1 MLDDCRHSGIIPTV
15 HKGRE
20 LYPQCEPVSIR
31 MPYDAGF
38 VFTRTI
44 KADRNFRPL
53 VGRRCPIRGPVVHLR
68 PGAGKCGRISPLP
81 LVVLLYLGGTHAG
94 SGDVRLSQSD
104 LRFKLEASSSALAR
118 IVASGRYLERL
129 AIPKS
134 GRVVFI
140 AEKDIDWIESEGNYV
155 RLRVGEHQDDPR
167 QTLTDLE
174 QKLDRADFLRIHRST
189 IVNARPIKEI
199 QAWFHGYHRV
209 LLFDGPELRMSRYQH
224 ELARQLG
231 LS

>member
-1 MLDDCRHSGIIPTV
+1 MMRGSSLPGQSKLTAIFVRWSVVVALFAVQWFIYDLARGNADAFRH
-15 HKGRE
+15 
-20 LYPQCEPVSIR
+20 
-31 MPYDAGF
+31 
-38 VFTRTI
+38 
-44 KADRNFRPL
+44 
-53 VGRRCPIRGPVVHLR
+53 
-68 PGAGKCGRISPLP
+68 
-81 LVVLLYLGGTHAG
+81 YLWWSFYTWGGTHAG

-104 LRFKLEASSSALAR
+104 QRFKLEASSSALAR

-155 RLRVGEHQDDPR
+155 PLHVGEHQYDPR

-209 LLFDGPELRMSRYQH
+209 LLFDGPEWRMSRYQH